1 MQSIYSDDDLRS
13 ILLGEMAMASSA
25 TATEDDSDP
34 DGEFINDVELTP
46 LQQDGEEKDD
56 VSI

>member
-1 MQSIYSDDDLRS
+1 MQSIYSDEDLRS

-34 DGEFINDVELTP
+34 EGEFINDVEVTP
-46 LQQDGEEKDD
+46 LQQDGEEKDG
-56 VSI
+56 VSN